1 MKSWHLDDG
10 ELYNKLDSLSQFNSF
25 DTQVKWTW
33 RNFNPSWSHQIE
45 HRTGNWFIRFSQNWR
60 VISRKKLYGACT
72 LTKGYHHAKE
82 DRICFFEVCHS
93 FAILFESLYGFAL
106 KLHKS
111 VTTNN
116 GLSWNSISEQES
128 IPLARPW
135 FTNPHLHNCKIL
147 QRLAFFN
154 HSTTPQEMN
163 SLGSLFHRKGR
174 VKLQNKD
181 PRLMFYQG
189 PGEKKSV
196 GSSFCRKGTSKGNR
210 SDLLTISPTCTLY

>member
-45 HRTGNWFIRFSQNWR
+45 HRTGNWFIHFSQNWR

-93 FAILFESLYGFAL
+93 FAILFESCTDLLLNYINL
-106 KLHKS
+106 WQRITVYL
-111 VTTNN
+111 
-116 GLSWNSISEQES
+116 E
-128 IPLARPW
+128 IP
-135 FTNPHLHNCKIL
+135 F
-147 QRLAFFN
+147 
-154 HSTTPQEMN
+154 
-163 SLGSLFHRKGR
+163 
-174 VKLQNKD
+174 QNKN
-181 PRLMFYQG
+181 PYLWQG
-189 PGEKKSV
+189 P
-196 GSSFCRKGTSKGNR
+196 
-210 SDLLTISPTCTLY
+210 DLLIHTFIFVKYCNVLHFLIIQ